1 MGLKE
6 TSHYLLGL
14 DYLHSQREKRN
25 LAIKEALKNGG
36 DEMDIELIEAITGSQ
51 TMFTYPF
58 VLASR
63 LTGLDELIKTFE
75 KLLSPNE
82 KEPLS

>member
-6 TSHYLLGL
+6 TSGYLLGF
-14 DYLHSQREKRN
+14 DYLRSQREKCN

-36 DEMDIELIEAITGSQ
+36 DEMDIELIEAVTGTQ
-51 TMFTYPF
+51 TMVIYPF

-63 LTGLDELIKTFE
+63 LMGLDELIKTFE

>member
-6 TSHYLLGL
+6 TSGYLLGL
-14 DYLHSQREKRN
+14 DYLRSQKEKRD
-25 LAIKEALKNGG
+25 LAIKEALENGG
-36 DEMDIELIEAITGSQ
+36 DEMDIELIEAVTG
-51 TMFTYPF
+51 TRTLITYPF

-63 LTGLDELIKTFE
+63 LMGLDQLIGTFE